1 MAVNQPN
8 VFDPNDMPP
17 PPPQL
22 RRQDAVVLVSVNGN
36 PYPIQYGANG
46 SEYITINDVIYN
58 LNMDSNGRYIM
69 MGDNVQPVTGGRRR
83 KSQKSRKSK
92 RSRV

>member
-1 MAVNQPN
+1 MAGL
-8 VFDPNDMPP
+8 FDPNDMPP

-22 RRQDAVVLVSVNGN
+22 RRQNAVVLVTVNGN
-36 PYPIQYGANG
+36 PYPIQYGENG
-46 SEYITINDVIYN
+46 SEYITINDVNYN

-83 KSQKSRKSK
+83 KSKRTRKSK
-92 RSRV
+92 RSRRV